1 MELIT
6 NQTFTNESIIFDG
19 FHFVGCSFRDCIVVI
34 SDSNFAFDR
43 CSFEQ
48 STFHVQPDSPA
59 YHMLK
64 PVCEN
69 AGNFWAD
76 VYKGSRAHAAGAE
89 K

>member
-6 NQTFTNESIIFDG
+6 NQTFTKESIMFDG
-19 FHFVGCSFRDCIVVI
+19 FHFIGCSFRDCIVVI
-34 SDSNFAFDR
+34 TDNNFAFDR

-64 PVCEN
+64 PVCES
-69 AGNFWAD
+69 AGNFWAE
-76 VYKGSRAHAAGAE
+76 VRKGSRLNSLAATE
-89 K
+89 

>member
-6 NQTFTNESIIFDG
+6 NQTFTKESIIFDG
-19 FHFVGCSFRDCIVVI
+19 FHFVGCSFRDCIVLI

-64 PVCEN
+64 PVCES

-76 VYKGSRAHAAGAE
+76 VYKGNRAQTAGAE